1 MIVAVLPFL
10 LALSGIPAAE
20 APDQCPIAVMLCSQT
35 AANTYDCSVNAHSS
49 PNYEPQLKWSVS
61 QGKIRGNRKSFRITV
76 DLKNVKS
83 ETVTVTL
90 KVHWRNVDKVCDV
103 ALTEKLV
110 LRESPH

>member
-10 LALSGIPAAE
+10 LALLGTPAHG
-20 APDQCPIAVMLCSQT
+20 APDQCPIAVMFCT
-35 AANTYDCSVNAHSS
+35 KAAANTYVCNANATSS
-49 PNYEPQLKWSVS
+49 PNHEPQLKWSVS
-61 QGKIRGNRKSFRITV
+61 DGKIRGSRKSFSISV

-83 ETVTVTL
+83 ETVTVRL

-103 ALTEKLV
+103 ALNEKID